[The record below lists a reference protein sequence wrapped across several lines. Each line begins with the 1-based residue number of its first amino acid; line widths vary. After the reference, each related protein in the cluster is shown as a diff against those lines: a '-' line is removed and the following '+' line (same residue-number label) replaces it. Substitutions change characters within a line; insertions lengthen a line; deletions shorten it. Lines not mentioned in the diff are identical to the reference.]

1 MVAVSEAVVDE
12 WTVVVEVLDAAAAEH
27 TVKRCFS
34 FDYFVVGA
42 QIHQVEIVIQELFSE
57 ADEVKFFCYVTGV
70 DCCAY

>member
-1 MVAVSEAVVDE
+1 VVAVSETVVDE
-12 WTVVVEVLDAAAAEH
+12 WTVVVKVFDAAAAEH
-27 TVKRCFS
+27 AVERRLS
-34 FDYFVVGA
+34 FYYFVVGA